1 MARIEYL
8 INNPTEVTS
17 DDLNLL
23 NSEIEKYPYFYSLRA
38 LKLRALKNSNDSS
51 FDENL
56 QIAAVLS
63 SNRKDLFNFVN
74 NINVQNPI
82 SNEVNS
88 VTELDLMPE
97 VEVVDQIIDND
108 IIEEELTTE
117 DLVAELDLTPE
128 VEVVENIIDNNII
141 EEEITTEDLV
151 AELEL
156 APEVEIV
163 DQIID
168 NNIIEE
174 ELTTEDLV
182 AELELAPEV
191 EVVDQIIDNNII
203 EEELTTEDLVAEL
216 EFAPEVEIVE
226 NIIDNNIIEEELT
239 TEDLVA
245 ELEFAPEVE
254 IVENIIDNNII
265 GEGLTTEDLV
275 AELELAPEV
284 EIADQI
290 IDNYIIE
297 EELIPESVQNQINLE
312 SSIENSL
319 QIAEQFLQEDHEISN
334 AVSETLDIN
343 TNVEHEPKIE
353 QISLINRS
361 ATTETEIEKTSKPVS
376 NINSF
381 QVQNTYNEIKGAPAV
396 IINKEII
403 EIEVIED
410 IIETEEII
418 SEIETAT
425 AAEIQNTANVSE
437 KIEHPQVSEDNIVE
451 ATQPTPIEKTNEIV
465 DKPTEIIES
474 KPTETEKEAVNKVDF
489 IQTND
494 SFSFNDWLKL
504 PSADTMETEKEQK
517 YQIIDEFLEKNPKI
531 TPLKKQEIPE
541 AKSEA
546 NKPTETDFSYLMT
559 ETLAQVYIDQKQYEK
574 AIRAYKI
581 LSLKYPEKN
590 SLFAKQI
597 KEIENLKNSK

>member
-97 VEVVDQIIDND
+97 VEI
-108 IIEEELTTE
+108 
-117 DLVAELDLTPE
+117 
-128 VEVVENIIDNNII
+128 VEN
-141 EEEITTEDLV
+141 
-151 AELEL
+151 
-156 APEVEIV
+156 
-163 DQIID
+163 IID

-191 EVVDQIIDNNII
+191 EIVDQII

-216 EFAPEVEIVE
+216 ELVPEVEIVDQIIDNIIDEELSTENLVAELELAPEVEIVDQ
-226 NIIDNNIIEEELT
+226 IIDNNIIDEELS
-239 TEDLVA
+239 
-245 ELEFAPEVE
+245 
-254 IVENIIDNNII
+254 
-265 GEGLTTEDLV
+265 TEDLV

-284 EIADQI
+284 EVVDQI
-290 IDNYIIE
+290 IDNNIIE

-343 TNVEHEPKIE
+343 TNIEHEPKIE

-381 QVQNTYNEIKGAPAV
+381 QVQNTYNEIKGAPAM

-437 KIEHPQVSEDNIVE
+437 KIEHPQISEDNIVE

-474 KPTETEKEAVNKVDF
+474 KPKETEKEAVNKVDF